1 MKNHEQPARSAATKS
16 VRGGGSLSRVVA
28 FLAFVSLAVV
38 VAVSVPAVAE
48 EGGSSRQAT
57 PAATTLQTVYL
68 GGSGA
73 SDDNDG
79 ASADAGVATF
89 ARAKEL
95 LAQDGTIKLVSTY
108 NVNDEQTLSLEGKGS
123 ATVTRASGMT
133 GAMIELGA
141 NARLTLE
148 HVVFDG
154 AEPGGQKT
162 DSLLKE
168 LAEGASLTLGDGA
181 VLRNSFVS
189 SGTMGSAIQGYG
201 LTLTME
207 DGAEVTGNSTTY
219 AGYGAI
225 FLTNGSTFDMCG
237 GTISGNTS
245 NRGGGVALVGGA
257 QMTMSGGTISG
268 NKTYG
273 VLDGADSYG
282 GAVYLS
288 NYEEISTVS
297 PFQQQQ
303 LRAGDARFTMTG
315 GTISGN
321 KSDTYGGAIL
331 TLPDT
336 RTSTGGITVDIQ
348 GGAISG
354 NESTSG
360 GAIAAFRLGS
370 IKTHVSVSGGTISG
384 NTATRMG
391 GGLFLYGMTDD
402 DDSALAKVS
411 GGDISGNTAQAG
423 GGAYLYAG
431 STLEQSG
438 GKTSGN
444 AAQVTGGGVYID
456 GSNSLFAMSGGEVS
470 GNNANVDQSRT
481 KGDGVYVGG
490 HFQVSDAARVAKD
503 NDVYLP
509 SGHYVEVVGTFSGQ
523 TWDAPMSITSEGHVV
538 EPVDVSVA
546 GTKLV
551 EYTDAA
557 GGKGAAKAA
566 DDDAI
571 YVPSAKMLAI
581 DPTFTIGKSEA
592 TGQTNYMT
600 YVAMQKAPWKYE
612 VYYETLD
619 GVAAASAADTT
630 TATDANGRTYVLGA
644 SGEQRQRYLGTKVSI
659 SHDQFDGMK
668 MGVGTLGTEYVY
680 DDGAA
685 NVLSGEVQPAN
696 NELVLRIYYRLA
708 EHSVTYEYEGEVP
721 DGAPAV
727 PGVQTAKVTES
738 VDVAAEPT
746 FKGWE
751 FSGWSVREPAD
762 LAVSDGAFSM
772 PNEDV
777 KLVGSWKR
785 VDQPASSPNSP
796 TSPDTPAKTPTR
808 EDTPA
813 TDEGLTT
820 DDATA
825 GADDGES
832 ATALPQTGDPG
843 LLSVALAG
851 GAGTLTLLAGAL
863 TRRK

>member
-1 MKNHEQPARSAATKS
+1 M
-16 VRGGGSLSRVVA
+16 
-28 FLAFVSLAVV
+28 AFVSLAVV

-57 PAATTLQTVYL
+57 PAAATLQTVYL

-245 NRGGGVALVGGA
+245 NHGGGVALVGNV
-257 QMTMSGGTISG
+257 QMTMSGGTIAN

-273 VLDGADSYG
+273 VLNGGVDSYG

-354 NESTSG
+354 NEST
-360 GAIAAFRLGS
+360 
-370 IKTHVSVSGGTISG
+370 
-384 NTATRMG
+384 
-391 GGLFLYGMTDD
+391 
-402 DDSALAKVS
+402 
-411 GGDISGNTAQAG
+411 
-423 GGAYLYAG
+423 
-431 STLEQSG
+431 
-438 GKTSGN
+438 
-444 AAQVTGGGVYID
+444 
-456 GSNSLFAMSGGEVS
+456 
-470 GNNANVDQSRT
+470 
-481 KGDGVYVGG
+481 
-490 HFQVSDAARVAKD
+490 
-503 NDVYLP
+503 
-509 SGHYVEVVGTFSGQ
+509 
-523 TWDAPMSITSEGHVV
+523 
-538 EPVDVSVA
+538 
-546 GTKLV
+546 
-551 EYTDAA
+551 
-557 GGKGAAKAA
+557 
-566 DDDAI
+566 
-571 YVPSAKMLAI
+571 
-581 DPTFTIGKSEA
+581 
-592 TGQTNYMT
+592 
-600 YVAMQKAPWKYE
+600 
-612 VYYETLD
+612 
-619 GVAAASAADTT
+619 
-630 TATDANGRTYVLGA
+630 
-644 SGEQRQRYLGTKVSI
+644 
-659 SHDQFDGMK
+659 
-668 MGVGTLGTEYVY
+668 
-680 DDGAA
+680 
-685 NVLSGEVQPAN
+685 
-696 NELVLRIYYRLA
+696 
-708 EHSVTYEYEGEVP
+708 
-721 DGAPAV
+721 
-727 PGVQTAKVTES
+727 
-738 VDVAAEPT
+738 
-746 FKGWE
+746 
-751 FSGWSVREPAD
+751 
-762 LAVSDGAFSM
+762 
-772 PNEDV
+772 
-777 KLVGSWKR
+777 
-785 VDQPASSPNSP
+785 
-796 TSPDTPAKTPTR
+796 
-808 EDTPA
+808 
-813 TDEGLTT
+813 
-820 DDATA
+820 
-825 GADDGES
+825 
-832 ATALPQTGDPG
+832 
-843 LLSVALAG
+843 
-851 GAGTLTLLAGAL
+851 
-863 TRRK
+863 

>member
-16 VRGGGSLSRVVA
+16 GGGGVSLLRVVA

-207 DGAEVTGNSTTY
+207 DGAEVTGNSTTD

-225 FLTNGSTFDMCG
+225 FLTNDSSFDMRG
-237 GTISGNTS
+237 GTISNNTS
-245 NRGGGVALVGGA
+245 NRGGGVALVGGT

-297 PFQQQQ
+297 PFQQQ

-331 TLPDT
+331 TFPDT
-336 RTSTGGITVDIQ
+336 RTSTGSITVDIQ
-348 GGAISG
+348 GGTISG
-354 NESTSG
+354 NTSASG
-360 GAIAAFRLGS
+360 GAIAAFRIDS

-384 NTATRMG
+384 NTATRTG

-402 DDSALAKVS
+402 DDSALAGVS
-411 GGDISGNTAQAG
+411 GGEVSGNTAQAG

-438 GKTSGN
+438 GTISGN
-444 AAQVTGGGVYID
+444 TAQVTGGGVYID
-456 GSNSLFAMSGGEVS
+456 RNNSRFAMADGEVS
-470 GNNANVDQSRT
+470 GNNANVDQSQT

-490 HFQVSDAARVAKD
+490 RFQVGGSAHVAKD

-509 SGHYVEVVGTFSGQ
+509 TGHYVEVVDTFSGQ
-523 TWDAPMSITSEGHVV
+523 TWDAPMSITSEDHVV

-557 GGKGAAKAA
+557 GGEGAAKRA

-571 YVPSAKMLAI
+571 YVPSDKMLAV
-581 DPTFTIGKSEA
+581 DSTLTIGKSEA
-592 TGQTNYMT
+592 SGQTTFMT

-612 VYYETLD
+612 VYYEKLD
-619 GVAAASAADTT
+619 GVAAASED
-630 TATDANGRTYVLGA
+630 ATSAVDAGGRTYVLGA
-644 SGEQRQRYLGTKVSI
+644 MGEQRQRYLGTEVSI

-685 NVLSGEVQPAN
+685 NVLSGKVQPAN

-708 EHSVTYEYEGEVP
+708 EHSVTYEYEGDVP

-727 PGVQTAKVTES
+727 PGAQTAKVTES

-746 FKGWE
+746 LKGWE

>member
-1 MKNHEQPARSAATKS
+1 MKNYEQPARSAATKS
-16 VRGGGSLSRVVA
+16 GGGGVSLLRVVA

-48 EGGSSRQAT
+48 EGGSPRQAT
-57 PAATTLQTVYL
+57 PAAATLSTVYL
-68 GGSGA
+68 GGANA
-73 SDDNDG
+73 SDDNGG
-79 ASADAGVATF
+79 ASADTGVATF

-95 LAQDGTIKLVSTY
+95 LAQGGTIELVSTY

-123 ATVTRASGMT
+123 ATVKRASGMT

-141 NARLTLE
+141 NARLTLK

-225 FLTNGSTFDMCG
+225 FLTNGSTFDMRG
-237 GTISGNTS
+237 GTISGNMS

-273 VLDGADSYG
+273 VLNGGADSYG

-288 NYEEISTVS
+288 NYEEISTFY
-297 PFQQQQ
+297 PATQQ
-303 LRAGDARFTMTG
+303 LRAGDAKFTMTG

-336 RTSTGGITVDIQ
+336 RTSTGSITVDIQ
-348 GGAISG
+348 GGTISG
-354 NESTSG
+354 NTSASG
-360 GAIAAFRLGS
+360 GAIAAFRIDS

-402 DDSALAKVS
+402 DDSALAGVS
-411 GGDISGNTAQAG
+411 GGEVSGNTAQAG

-431 STLEQSG
+431 STREQSG
-438 GKTSGN
+438 GTISGN
-444 AAQVTGGGVYID
+444 TAQVTGGGVYID
-456 GSNSLFAMSGGEVS
+456 RNNSRFAMSDGEVS
-470 GNNANVDQSRT
+470 GNNANVDQSQT

-490 HFQVSDAARVAKD
+490 RFQVGGSAHVAKD

-509 SGHYVEVVGTFSGQ
+509 TGHYVEVVDTFSGQ
-523 TWDAPMSITSEGHVV
+523 TWDAPMSITSEDHVV

-746 FKGWE
+746 LKGWE
-751 FSGWSVREPAD
+751 FSGWSVESPSG
-762 LAVSDGAFSM
+762 LAVSDGTFSM